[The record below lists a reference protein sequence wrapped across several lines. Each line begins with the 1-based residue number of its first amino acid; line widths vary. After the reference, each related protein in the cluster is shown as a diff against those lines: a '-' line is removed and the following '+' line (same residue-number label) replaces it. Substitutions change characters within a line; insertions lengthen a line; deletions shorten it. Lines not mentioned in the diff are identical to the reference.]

1 MTRRLEFWELA
12 ACGAAAGGTGVWGLA
27 AAARV
32 GWLRAFLDLFPHS
45 SWDALTWV
53 LIPILLLLSPAAQ
66 GAIVARLAAPRP
78 APVWRGV
85 AGSVAGTLLVLLNA
99 SALALALIR
108 RVPAPVLGV
117 LERTLPQTLI
127 LGCGGLLVGGWLLA
141 AGRMLRSPRLRGA
154 AFPIAVLIGGAAWL
168 RARGWVLGAAYVLDR
183 AEVVVFFLAV
193 VFGGAF
199 GAAWS
204 VQRAAAANLTGPDA
218 GGYNVRTS
226 SGPMRPGETGEES
239 FPSTVRK

>member
-1 MTRRLEFWELA
+1 MTRRLEFWELT

-27 AAARV
+27 AAPRV

-85 AGSVAGTLLVLLNA
+85 AGSVAGTLLVLLAA

-108 RVPAPVLGV
+108 RVPGCAAPHSPSRCS
-117 LERTLPQTLI
+117 LEAWCGCAPGDGSWPPRTCWI
-127 LGCGGLLVGGWLLA
+127 A
-141 AGRMLRSPRLRGA
+141 PRWWR
-154 AFPIAVLIGGAAWL
+154 FSSRW
-168 RARGWVLGAAYVLDR
+168 
-183 AEVVVFFLAV
+183 
-193 VFGGAF
+193 
-199 GAAWS
+199 
-204 VQRAAAANLTGPDA
+204 
-218 GGYNVRTS
+218 S
-226 SGPMRPGETGEES
+226 SGAHSGPPGAS
-239 FPSTVRK
+239 SAPPRRI